1 MAPLSPK
8 LRAPRPAVPF
18 HVALV
23 EPEIP
28 QNTGNIARFCA
39 VTQCPLHLIGRLGF
53 RIDERSVRRAGI
65 DYWHLVDMH
74 LHPDFADFALR
85 HEKTGRGR
93 VRLFSATGAKS
104 YLDADFEPGDALVF
118 GKESTGLPR
127 EVLERYPTE
136 VYGIPT
142 IGAVRS
148 LNLASAAAIVVYE
161 ALRKTRALEGAR
173 VEDAPEDAHPEPDEF
188 VR

>member
-1 MAPLSPK
+1 MA
-8 LRAPRPAVPF
+8 APF

-28 QNTGNIARFCA
+28 QNTGNIARLCA
-39 VTQCPLHLIGRLGF
+39 ATQCPLHLIGRLGF

-65 DYWHLVDMH
+65 DYWHLVELH
-74 LHPDFADFALR
+74 VHPDFASFALR
-85 HEKTGRGR
+85 HERQGRGR
-93 VRLFSATGAKS
+93 VRLFSAAGARS

-161 ALRKTRALEGAR
+161 ALRKTGALEGAK
-173 VEDAPEDAHPEPDEF
+173 VEGAGPDSYVEPDDF

>member
-1 MAPLSPK
+1 M
-8 LRAPRPAVPF
+8 PF

-28 QNTGNIARFCA
+28 QNTGNIARLCA
-39 VTQCPLHLIGRLGF
+39 ATQCPLHLIGRLGF

-65 DYWHLVDMH
+65 DYWHLVELH
-74 LHPDFADFALR
+74 QHPDFADFALR
-85 HEKTGRGR
+85 HERTGRGS
-93 VRLFSATGAKS
+93 VKLFSATGARS
-104 YLDADFEPGDALVF
+104 YLEAEYAPGDALVF

-127 EVLERYPTE
+127 EVLERYPAE

-161 ALRKTRALEGAR
+161 ALRQTGALTGAKI
-173 VEDAPEDAHPEPDEF
+173 EAPGEDAHPEPDEF